1 MNSFDVFVIKGFTV
15 ALWKAYNNFENLD
28 LKKGI
33 KCYRY
38 VLQGGLMNFLLFMS
52 FIFYL
57 SIIDFYALK

>member
-38 VLQGGLMNFLLFMS
+38 VLQGGLMNFLLFM
-52 FIFYL
+52 
-57 SIIDFYALK
+57 